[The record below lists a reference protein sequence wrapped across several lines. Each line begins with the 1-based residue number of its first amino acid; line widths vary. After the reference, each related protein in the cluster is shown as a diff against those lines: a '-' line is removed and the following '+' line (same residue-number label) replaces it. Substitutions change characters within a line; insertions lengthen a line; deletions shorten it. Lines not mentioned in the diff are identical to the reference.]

1 MNNYTDIILKY
12 QSGEMTNDERDE
24 FDRNRILNEE
34 LRIEFEFQE
43 KIDEIMKIS
52 LLLEEIEN
60 DPELTTAEILAQNDI
75 VTYQHRN
82 GEKKDKR
89 TVQKDLHE
97 IEVETESELQRKIA
111 KAEVEI
117 ALHGIDEISEVW
129 VKNFDEKKPSIEE
142 VITAQRIHKYVNES
156 DPFSEDDILIPSV
169 RRRINIKTI
178 FMAIAAVLVFSLL
191 LFKALTP
198 SYTSDSVYK
207 QYYEP
212 LEANSFNLRGNSNE
226 EAGKLQT
233 GVDYYLS
240 KNYTKAE
247 LVFDELLKKN
257 ENVPEARL
265 YSGLNQMG
273 KGNFA
278 NAINLFTDII
288 SADDQYIPEAQW
300 YLGLCYI
307 KTGENV
313 KARSLFETMSET
325 EGIYKKKAQRI
336 LKNINR

>member
-1 MNNYTDIILKY
+1 
-12 QSGEMTNDERDE
+12 
-24 FDRNRILNEE
+24 
-34 LRIEFEFQE
+34 
-43 KIDEIMKIS
+43 
-52 LLLEEIEN
+52 
-60 DPELTTAEILAQNDI
+60 
-75 VTYQHRN
+75 
-82 GEKKDKR
+82 
-89 TVQKDLHE
+89 
-97 IEVETESELQRKIA
+97 
-111 KAEVEI
+111 
-117 ALHGIDEISEVW
+117 
-129 VKNFDEKKPSIEE
+129 
-142 VITAQRIHKYVNES
+142 
-156 DPFSEDDILIPSV
+156 
-169 RRRINIKTI
+169 
-178 FMAIAAVLVFSLL
+178 MAIAAVLVFSLL
-191 LFKALTP
+191 LFKSLTP

-226 EAGKLQT
+226 DAGKLQT

-257 ENVPEARL
+257 ENLPEVRL

-288 SADDQYIPEAQW
+288 SADDQYIPEALW

-307 KTGENV
+307 KTGEIV
-313 KARSLFETMSET
+313 KAHSLFETMSET